1 MVQVRLRVRP
11 TAAYHA
17 PNKVET
23 IAIDSHE
30 RLEKIQEKYSTA
42 GNGSKTRLYFDGR
55 ELPLNSSVASQDFQD
70 DDTLECCN
78 SPVISAALSACLKD
92 LEEVKKLSYTRRH
105 PGVLKKLLEVSTDVR
120 NNSEH
125 SIWVSGSWTDDKIKA
140 RIINFAIMKAVV
152 QRKDRWAV
160 HDLPKCN
167 DCQSLYDALQQHNVF
182 KGNGNGSRAFRSQE
196 HLFKPFKNNG
206 EASTN
211 WIMLWKK
218 IDLMK
223 GIKRRGYDST
233 AEDYI
238 EEFVRRDS
246 DRHRSVSATINDE
259 DAYLAEHL
267 ESLNSSS
274 PARSLP
280 PRPRQQQQSRSRNN
294 SSLMDLSSPQR
305 SNSRQSSPSLMDLS
319 SPERSTSRQPR
330 STPRSRQSKLYFPQY
345 ASGPF
350 SVLAALHL
358 VMHAKHKNSN
368 GRRLLSLTEDELKR
382 QAQRR
387 CRSNLYDKGRIRGRS
402 AFACMDGLV
411 EKQLA
416 RKEIIRDSSRDEI
429 EKWGLLTKG
438 ERLGHLCAEFDE
450 AVQKAIPEWNVQ
462 RTLRDGTAM
471 KNLALCLDNRED
483 DLFLRRLKQRC
494 EDENVSFVE
503 RDLPAGDYLFLDQS
517 GLQECILPV
526 VIERKSWSDL
536 ADSCLGKGRAAQ
548 RLECVK
554 LGSHGDGCSGNC
566 QLCKMKR
573 CGCSKILFIVEG
585 ERCLGSDRVH
595 RSATKCTPNKCC
607 SACKSLEER
616 HGIRQDV
623 LEGVLTRLQVE
634 HGALIHYTKCF
645 NETCESLLDMRSLLQ
660 SAASMNDNISY
671 ETYASNARRR
681 SSEENQPVQ
690 IPGKVH
696 NVDVNALASVIK
708 GQKWEQRLVTT
719 ILGIGQNNNSNTN
732 QQVSEPEVRPSR
744 PLKRNKP
751 SSDAIFLDDSD
762 SDKDSD
768 DDIEMLDS
776 KVSKRGKKQPGKNCI
791 INIDSDQ
798 GEASDESCIDLF
810 ESQDPLPLPP
820 NYDDCIDLCESQ
832 EIDVSHIRGGGYN
845 DDTDKS
851 DDGSIIELLNES
863 QDSMF
868 PPSSVTS
875 PRKRRK
881 RAASSLGESALGG
894 NKYMLILR
902 EWSEYDNTVHKSI
915 QRVWNE
921 MQASA
926 KVNDDYESQQMNMN
940 DFHSESVLKLRTLVG
955 NEDFS
960 IISRRHLMAFTLW
973 LQIIVG
979 VRIRAV
985 QRVEFADDI
994 QRRLRRD
1001 GNSVVTTSRSTAV
1014 SRLNIGR
1021 VASNVSRNESLAS
1034 KSNTSPSVPA
1044 VASMKRPMPTVTKT
1058 MPSAATAAASSVKR
1072 PAATSSESDLVRE
1085 ARLKRFGQSSSPQSR
1100 SVHHQ
1105 AKRFKPSPTV
1115 SSTAKSTTKWECTVC
1130 TMKNDNEV
1138 CDACEAWRCSSCTFV
1153 NKSSDIACICG
1164 SAGPAKKSAI
1174 ANLSPSYDIVG
1185 PSTYYPPS
1193 SMKPSPSHNRSESSF
1208 ARKPE
1213 PMAGTKKAKVCGACG
1228 QEGHNRGNATQYNCT
1243 AYYDPKEVERREKL
1257 ERKRLEKLD
1266 AERQKIER
1274 LEREG
1279 GNAAQ
1284 NYEEWLRQTEKIK
1297 ASHEQADEYRKE
1309 ELKRAKQRRAR
1320 MEKQQQRRNNGH

>member
-1 MVQVRLRVRP
+1 MQVRLRVRP

-23 IAIDSHE
+23 ITIDSHE

-42 GNGSKTRLYFDGR
+42 GNGSKTRLYFEGR

-78 SPVISAALSACLKD
+78 SPAISAALSACMKD

-105 PGVLKKLLEVSTDVR
+105 PGVLKQLLEVSTDVR

-125 SIWVSGSWTDDKIKA
+125 SIWVSGNWTDDKIKA

-160 HDLPKCN
+160 HDLPQCI
-167 DCQSLYDALQQHNVF
+167 DCQSLYDALQNHNVF
-182 KGNGNGSRAFRSQE
+182 KGGNGNGSRAFRSQE

-223 GIKRRGYDST
+223 GIQRRGYDST

-246 DRHRSVSATINDE
+246 DRHRSISAAINDE
-259 DAYLAEHL
+259 DAYLATHL
-267 ESLNSSS
+267 NSLNSSS

-280 PRPRQQQQSRSRNN
+280 PRQQQQQQQQHARSRNESSLMDLSSPPRSTSRQSS

-305 SNSRQSSPSLMDLS
+305 S
-319 SPERSTSRQPR
+319 TSRQPS
-330 STPRSRQSKLYFPQY
+330 STPRSRQSKVYFPQY

-358 VMHAKHKNSN
+358 AMHAKHKHSN

-438 ERLGHLCAEFDE
+438 ERLGQFCADFDR
-450 AVQKAIPEWNVQ
+450 AVQQAIPEWNVKTCM
-462 RTLRDGTAM
+462 RGSGSVNSSLT
-471 KNLALCLDNRED
+471 LCLDNRED
-483 DLFLRRLKQRC
+483 ELFLRRLKQRC
-494 EDENVSFVE
+494 EDDNVSFVE

-517 GLQECILPV
+517 GVQERILPV

-554 LGSHGDGCSGNC
+554 IGSHSNECGGNC
-566 QLCKMKR
+566 QLDKMKR

-585 ERCLGSDRVH
+585 ERCLGSDRLH
-595 RSATKCTPNKCC
+595 RSAPKCTLDKCC

-634 HGALIHYTKCF
+634 HGCYIHYTKCF
-645 NETCESLLDMRSLLQ
+645 NETSQSLLDMRSLLQ
-660 SAASMNDNISY
+660 SAASLNDKISY
-671 ETYASNARRR
+671 ETYASSARRR
-681 SSEENQPVQ
+681 SNDENQQVQ
-690 IPGKVH
+690 IPNKVH
-696 NVDVNALASVIK
+696 DIDVKSLASMIK
-708 GQKWEQRLVTT
+708 DQKWEQRLVAEN
-719 ILGIGQNNNSNTN
+719 ILGNGHNSTN
-732 QQVSEPEVRPSR
+732 QQISLPADRPSR
-744 PLKRNKP
+744 PRKRNKP
-751 SSDAIFLDDSD
+751 SSEAILLDDSD
-762 SDKDSD
+762 DDSD
-768 DDIEMLDS
+768 GGIEMLDPT
-776 KVSKRGKKQPGKNCI
+776 VSDNGKKQSENNSI
-791 INIDSDQ
+791 INIDDSDEE
-798 GEASDESCIDLF
+798 EASDEYCIDLS
-810 ESQDPLPLPP
+810 ESQDPLPPPP
-820 NYDDCIDLCESQ
+820 NDDDFIDLCESQ
-832 EIDVSHIRGGGYN
+832 EIGVGHIRGGGYS

-851 DDGSIIELLNES
+851 DNDSVIELLNES
-863 QDSMF
+863 QDSLPLHSGS
-868 PPSSVTS
+868 PPSK
-875 PRKRRK
+875 PRK
-881 RAASSLGESALGG
+881 RAASSLGQSSREDNTHL
-894 NKYMLILR
+894 LILR
-902 EWSEYDNTVHKSI
+902 EWSEYDNIFHKSI
-915 QRVWNE
+915 ERAWKE
-921 MQASA
+921 MQAVA
-926 KVNDDYESQQMNMN
+926 NVTDDYESQQV
-940 DFHSESVLKLRTLVG
+940 DIYAESVVKLEDLVD
-955 NEDFS
+955 NSDLP
-960 IISRRHLMAFTLW
+960 IVSRRHLMAFTLW
-973 LQIIVG
+973 LQLILG
-979 VRIRAV
+979 VQIRAV
-985 QRVEFADDI
+985 QRIEFANDI
-994 QRRLRRD
+994 QRCLEKS
-1001 GNSVVTTSRSTAV
+1001 GSSSVSTSRFTSSAAPNLSI
-1014 SRLNIGR
+1014 SRTTNR
-1021 VASNVSRNESLAS
+1021 SRDEASMS
-1034 KSNTSPSVPA
+1034 KASPSVPA
-1044 VASMKRPMPTVTKT
+1044 VASMKRPTTAVTKAS
-1058 MPSAATAAASSVKR
+1058 PVASAAASMKR
-1072 PAATSSESDLVRE
+1072 PAATSLESDLIRE
-1085 ARLKRFGQSSSPQSR
+1085 ARLKRFSQSSSYQSSSAQPQG
-1100 SVHHQ
+1100 
-1105 AKRFKPSPTV
+1105 KRYKTSPIA
-1115 SSTAKSTTKWECTVC
+1115 SSTANSTNSWECTVC
-1130 TMKNDNEV
+1130 TMKNDKEV
-1138 CDACEAWRCSSCTFV
+1138 CDACAAWRCSTCTYV
-1153 NKSSDIACICG
+1153 NKSSAHDCICG
-1164 SAGPAKKSAI
+1164 ADGPAKKLAD
-1174 ANLSPSYDIVG
+1174 ANISSSYDAVG
-1185 PSTYYPPS
+1185 SSSYYPSS
-1193 SMKPSPSHNRSESSF
+1193 SMKPSPSHTTSDS
-1208 ARKPE
+1208 AY
-1213 PMAGTKKAKVCGACG
+1213 ATKKPQAEGGAKKPKVCGACG

-1266 AERQKIER
+1266 AERQKIAR
-1274 LEREG
+1274 LEREE

-1309 ELKRAKQRRAR
+1309 ELKRAKQKKAR

>member
-23 IAIDSHE
+23 ITIGSHE
-30 RLEKIQEKYSTA
+30 RLEKIQEKYSSA

-78 SPVISAALSACLKD
+78 SPAISAALSACMKD

-105 PGVLKKLLEVSTDVR
+105 PGVLKQLLEVSTDVR

-125 SIWVSGSWTDDKIKA
+125 GIWVSGNWTDEKIKA

-160 HDLPKCN
+160 HDLPQCN
-167 DCQSLYDALQQHNVF
+167 DCQSLYDALQDHKVF
-182 KGNGNGSRAFRSQE
+182 KGNGNGTRAFRSQE

-218 IDLMK
+218 IDLLK

-246 DRHRSVSATINDE
+246 GRHRSVSATINDE
-259 DAYLAEHL
+259 DEYLATHL
-267 ESLNSSS
+267 NTLNSSS

-280 PRPRQQQQSRSRNN
+280 PLPRQQQQQSRSRND

-305 SNSRQSSPSLMDLS
+305 STSRQSSSSLMDLS
-319 SPERSTSRQPR
+319 SPQPSSSRQPS
-330 STPRSRQSKLYFPQY
+330 STPRSRQSKIYFPQY

-358 VMHAKHKNSN
+358 AMHAKHKNSN
-368 GRRLLSLTEDELKR
+368 GRRLLSLTEHELKR

-438 ERLGHLCAEFDE
+438 ERLGQFCFDFDR
-450 AVQKAIPEWNVQ
+450 AVEHTIPEWNVQ
-462 RTLRDGTAM
+462 ATLRGSVPR
-471 KNLALCLDNRED
+471 KNLTLCLDNRED

-517 GLQECILPV
+517 GMQECILPV
-526 VIERKSWSDL
+526 VVERKSWSDL

-554 LGSHGDGCSGNC
+554 LGSHGNECSGNC
-566 QLCKMKR
+566 QLDKMKR

-585 ERCLGSDRVH
+585 ERCLGSNRVH
-595 RSATKCTPNKCC
+595 RSAPKCTPQKCC

-634 HGALIHYTKCF
+634 HGCMIHYTKCF
-645 NETCESLLDMRSLLQ
+645 NDTTESLLDMRSLLQ
-660 SAASMNDNISY
+660 SAASMNDNIPY
-671 ETYASNARRR
+671 DTYASNARRR
-681 SSEENQPVQ
+681 TNDESQSAVH
-690 IPGKVH
+690 IPNKVH
-696 NVDVNALASVIK
+696 NVDVKTLASVIK
-708 GQKWEQRLVTT
+708 DQKWEQRLVTT
-719 ILGIGQNNNSNTN
+719 ILGIGRDGMN
-732 QQVSEPEVRPSR
+732 QQVSVPSERPR
-744 PLKRNKP
+744 KRNKP
-751 SSDAIFLDDSD
+751 SSEAIFLDDSD
-762 SDKDSD
+762 DGNGGDV
-768 DDIEMLDS
+768 EMLDS
-776 KVSKRGKKQPGKNCI
+776 TGPKVGNGI
-791 INIDSDQ
+791 INIDESDKE
-798 GEASDESCIDLF
+798 EASDESCIDLS
-810 ESQDPLPLPP
+810 ESQGHLLPP
-820 NYDDCIDLCESQ
+820 NDDDCIDLCESQ
-832 EIDVSHIRGGGYN
+832 EIVVSHIRGGGYS

-851 DDGSIIELLNES
+851 DDGSVIELLNES
-863 QDSMF
+863 QDSL
-868 PPSSVTS
+868 PPASGHSRRKSS
-875 PRKRRK
+875 K
-881 RAASSLGESALGG
+881 RAASSSG
-894 NKYMLILR
+894 NKYMLILL
-902 EWSEYDNTVHKSI
+902 EWSEYDNTFHKTI
-915 QRVWNE
+915 ERVWKE
-921 MQASA
+921 MQAVA
-926 KVNDDYESQQMNMN
+926 KITDDYESQQMV
-940 DFHSESVLKLRTLVG
+940 DFHAESVVKLRTLVG
-955 NEDFS
+955 NQDFP

-973 LQIIVG
+973 MQLAVG
-979 VRIRAV
+979 VQIRAV
-985 QRVEFADDI
+985 QRAEFANDI
-994 QRRLRRD
+994 QRCLENC
-1001 GNSVVTTSRSTAV
+1001 GSNSVSKTRSTATSPII
-1014 SRLNIGR
+1014 SRAISSL
-1021 VASNVSRNESLAS
+1021 SRNEALVSHS
-1034 KSNTSPSVPA
+1034 SPSVPTA
-1044 VASMKRPMPTVTKT
+1044 ASMKHPTTTASKTK
-1058 MPSAATAAASSVKR
+1058 AASSIKR
-1072 PAATSSESDLVRE
+1072 PAAAATKAVSSVAPAAASMKHPAATGLGSDLIRE
-1085 ARLKRFGQSSSPQSR
+1085 ARLKRFGQSSSSQSE
-1100 SVHHQ
+1100 SVHQ
-1105 AKRFKPSPTV
+1105 QEKRCKPFPTV
-1115 SSTAKSTTKWECTVC
+1115 SSIAESSRKWECTVC
-1130 TMKNDNEV
+1130 TMKNDTEV
-1138 CDACEAWRCSSCTFV
+1138 CDACEAWRCSSCTYV
-1153 NKSSDIACICG
+1153 NKPNDLTCICG
-1164 SAGPAKKSAI
+1164 SASPGKKSAVS
-1174 ANLSPSYDIVG
+1174 NLSSSYDAVG
-1185 PSTYYPPS
+1185 PSNYYPSS
-1193 SMKPSPSHNRSESSF
+1193 SMKPSPSHSRSRPAF
-1208 ARKPE
+1208 TAKKPE
-1213 PMAGTKKAKVCGACG
+1213 PEAGAKKPKVCGACG

-1243 AYYDPKEVERREKL
+1243 AYYDQKEVERREKL

-1279 GNAAQ
+1279 GSAAQ

-1297 ASHEQADEYRKE
+1297 ESHKQADEYRKE
-1309 ELKRAKQRRAR
+1309 ELKRAKQKKAR
-1320 MEKQQQRRNNGH
+1320 MEKQQQRRNNSY